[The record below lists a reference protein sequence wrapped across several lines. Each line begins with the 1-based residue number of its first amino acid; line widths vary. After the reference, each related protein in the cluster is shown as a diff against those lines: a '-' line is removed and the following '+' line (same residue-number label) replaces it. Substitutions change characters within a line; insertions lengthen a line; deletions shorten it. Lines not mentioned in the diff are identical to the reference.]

1 MFKLTLM
8 IALIA
13 FGISKYNEKYN
24 CTDDGCPDF
33 HDEIE
38 VPIPDENI
46 RGDLR
51 EIEKDWKQAVVVPYR
66 EIELKYAVHKTV
78 EKEYNLPEVDTTSNE
93 KFVKSLN
100 SCINYLYEYIQP
112 EYHIPNESIIAQA
125 VIETGWGKSRFANE
139 GNNLFGI
146 RTWNIDEPHLLPIP
160 WTKWPG
166 WGVKVYETRC
176 DSVRDY
182 LRILNEVFA
191 FTEFRAA
198 RDSGVD
204 DGLVLAE
211 YLTQYAS
218 NQNYVELIKE
228 VIKYNIRGEYDI

>member
-33 HDEIE
+33 YDEIE
-38 VPIPDENI
+38 VPLPDENI

-66 EIELKYAVHKTV
+66 EIELKYAVHKV
-78 EKEYNLPEVDTTSNE
+78 VQKEYNLPQVDISSNE
-93 KFVKSLN
+93 RFVKSLN

-112 EYHIPNESIIAQA
+112 EYHIPNELIIAQA

-146 RTWNIDEPHLLPIP
+146 RTWDKDEPYL
-160 WTKWPG
+160 
-166 WGVKVYETRC
+166 VKEPKSTLVALETAK
-176 DSVRDY
+176 
-182 LRILNEVFA
+182 VFA
-191 FTEFRAA
+191 
-198 RDSGVD
+198 DSD
-204 DGLVLAE
+204 PSAPEAILVTDVIAPMS
-211 YLTQYAS
+211 T
-218 NQNYVELIKE
+218 E
-228 VIKYNIRGEYDI
+228 VIFVE

>member
-112 EYHIPNESIIAQA
+112 EYHIPNELIIAQA

-139 GNNLFGI
+139 GDFDCMLLAGRYTLLDQTALDEFFPIAKKNNIGI
-146 RTWNIDEPHLLPIP
+146 IFNHF
-160 WTKWPG
+160 
-166 WGVKVYETRC
+166 
-176 DSVRDY
+176 
-182 LRILNEVFA
+182 N
-191 FTEFRAA
+191 
-198 RDSGVD
+198 
-204 DGLVLAE
+204 
-211 YLTQYAS
+211 
-218 NQNYVELIKE
+218 
-228 VIKYNIRGEYDI
+228 

>member
-93 KFVKSLN
+93 KFV
-100 SCINYLYEYIQP
+100 
-112 EYHIPNESIIAQA
+112 
-125 VIETGWGKSRFANE
+125 
-139 GNNLFGI
+139 NL
-146 RTWNIDEPHLLPIP
+146 
-160 WTKWPG
+160 K
-166 WGVKVYETRC
+166 
-176 DSVRDY
+176 
-182 LRILNEVFA
+182 
-191 FTEFRAA
+191 
-198 RDSGVD
+198 
-204 DGLVLAE
+204 
-211 YLTQYAS
+211 
-218 NQNYVELIKE
+218 
-228 VIKYNIRGEYDI
+228 

>member
-78 EKEYNLPEVDTTSNE
+78 EKEYNLQEVDTTSNE

-112 EYHIPNESIIAQA
+112 EYHIPNELIIAQA

-146 RTWNIDEPHLLPIP
+146 RTWDQDETYLLPIP

-166 WGVKVYETRC
+166 WGVKM
-176 DSVRDY
+176 
-182 LRILNEVFA
+182 
-191 FTEFRAA
+191 
-198 RDSGVD
+198 
-204 DGLVLAE
+204 
-211 YLTQYAS
+211 
-218 NQNYVELIKE
+218 
-228 VIKYNIRGEYDI
+228 